1 MNDFDIFSAGG
12 DFSRHALVAVK
23 TAILTAGEWG
33 HSYVGTEHLLYAIA
47 LDRTSCGGGILLR
60 HGIKAD
66 NIKAEILKFEGSDIK
81 RSLTT
86 EAFTPAVKRCLRFA
100 KRSSEDISNTC
111 VGTEHLLCAI
121 LGQQNS
127 TARNILSELRCNLS
141 RLNSACSEA
150 IEASG
155 ELSTQK
161 PNVSATYLEKYGFD
175 MVAKAKSTPY
185 DPCIGRDDELNR
197 LMSILIRRN
206 KNNPCI
212 LGEAGVGKTALVEAL
227 ALRIAEGNVPEPL
240 LNHKI
245 YSISMASLLAGAK
258 YRGDF
263 EERLKHCID
272 DCTAD
277 PTAILF
283 IDELHTL
290 CGAGGAEGAIDAGNI
305 LKPMLARGGLRIIG
319 ATTYDEYM
327 QTVEKDKALARR
339 FSTLILNEPTVDQAI
354 VMLRSIKEKYER
366 YHSVTITDEAI
377 EAAVRLAHRHIPD
390 RRLPDKALD
399 LLDEACSSVKLSAF
413 TINEDARQALS
424 QAFSDYLSGNI
435 TKEAYFSLLSDR
447 ATDDLTYPTVDF
459 KALSSAL
466 ALQTNISDNALTPAK
481 IDLIGENLRQNILGQ
496 SAAIDSLLLYLKRI
510 SGGLTAEH
518 KPLATILFSG
528 PTGTGKTSLAKL
540 LSEEL
545 FGEDSLIT
553 LDMTEFSEPATV
565 TRIIGSPP
573 GYIGHGTGG
582 ELTEKVR
589 RKPRCVI
596 LLDEFEKCHRDVRNL
611 FLQIFD
617 AATLTDSLGRQTSF
631 EQALI
636 ILTANQSA
644 KDSSIGFGEKSS
656 AHTALTNAF
665 SPELVNR
672 LDTVC
677 VFEPMSK
684 PACLEII
691 TRRLSALQSTC
702 KNRGVALTLT
712 PDIPTR
718 LLEMSD
724 YRTFGVRELQRTISR
739 EIEAPLCDHLTAQS
753 LTCKLSDGK
762 IIFEETQPVSI

>member
-1 MNDFDIFSAGG
+1 MNDFDIFSLDGN
-12 DFSRHALVAVK
+12 FSRHALVAVK
-23 TAILTAGEWG
+23 TAILSAGEWG
-33 HSYVGTEHLLYAIA
+33 HSYVGTEHLLYSIA
-47 LDRTSCGGGILLR
+47 LDRTSCGGGILSR
-60 HGIKAD
+60 HGVRAADIKAT
-66 NIKAEILKFEGSDIK
+66 IISLEGSDEK
-81 RSLTT
+81 RTLTT
-86 EAFTPAVKRCLRFA
+86 ESFTPALKRCIRFA
-100 KRSSEDISNTC
+100 KRSGEDISHGT

-127 TARNILSELRCNLS
+127 TARNVLSELKCNLS
-141 RLNSACSEA
+141 RLYTACSEA
-150 IEASG
+150 IEAAD
-155 ELSTQK
+155 EVTEAK
-161 PNVSATYLEKYGFD
+161 PKTTSQHLDKYGFD

-240 LNHKI
+240 LDSKL
-245 YSISMASLLAGAK
+245 YSLSMASLLAGAK

-272 DCTAD
+272 DCLAD
-277 PTAILF
+277 PNIILF

-319 ATTYDEYM
+319 ATTHDEYM

-339 FSTLILNEPTVDQAI
+339 FSTLILNEPTIDQAI

-366 YHSVTITDEAI
+366 YHSVMITDDAI
-377 EAAVRLAHRHIPD
+377 EAAVRLTHRHIPD

-399 LLDEACSSVKLSAF
+399 LLDEACSSVKLSTF
-413 TINEDARQALS
+413 TISDDIRHTLS
-424 QAFSDYLSGNI
+424 KAFSDYISGSI
-435 TKEAYFSLLSDR
+435 TKEAYFSQLSDQ
-447 ATDDLTYPTVDF
+447 AAGDLTYPTVDF
-459 KALSSAL
+459 DTVSSAL
-466 ALQTNISDNALTPAK
+466 ALQANICDTTLTPAK
-481 IDLIGENLRQNILGQ
+481 INLIGEHLRQNILGQ
-496 SAAIDSLLLYLKRI
+496 NAAIDSLLACLKRV
-510 SGGLTAEH
+510 SGGFTSDR
-518 KPLATILFSG
+518 KPLAAVLFSG
-528 PTGTGKTSLAKL
+528 PTGTGKTSLARL

-617 AATLTDSLGRQTSF
+617 TATLTDSLGRQTSF

-636 ILTANQSA
+636 ILTTNQNA
-644 KDSSIGFGEKSS
+644 KASTIGFGEKSS
-656 AHTALTNAF
+656 AHTALASAF

-672 LDTVC
+672 LDAVC
-677 VFEPMSK
+677 VFEPMTE

-691 TRRLSALQSTC
+691 SRSLSALQATC
-702 KNRGVALTLT
+702 KSRGVLLTLA
-712 PDIPTR
+712 PEIPAC

-724 YRTFGVRELQRTISR
+724 YRTFGVRELYRTISG

-753 LTCKLSDGK
+753 LTCKLNDGK
-762 IIFEETQPVSI
+762 IVFEETQPVSI